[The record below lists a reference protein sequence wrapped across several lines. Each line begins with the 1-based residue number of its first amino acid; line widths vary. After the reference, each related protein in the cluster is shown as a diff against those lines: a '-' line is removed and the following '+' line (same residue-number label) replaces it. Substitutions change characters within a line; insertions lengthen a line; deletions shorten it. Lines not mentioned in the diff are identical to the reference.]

1 MKDRKNELIIVTD
14 DEEKLKKGYL
24 KDIEKIN
31 GLGEITIG
39 GPGSYTLAK
48 KKPNRV
54 IVAII
59 YNIYNLRSDESFRL
73 SYLISNDFFDAVH
86 TDDNVFLNNFYRGSN
101 ILCDIEELINII
113 NYEFNP
119 KDIIVGFVTENGSM
133 MRAMIKDLLK
143 RVKDNSDYESFEMN
157 ANNRLSLHFF
167 PSIFK
172 GWIYNVWYGKKNE
185 PIDGEEIPG
194 VATVNDM
201 ITIKMPCGQSITYV
215 WIKPSVETN
224 ILNEMGFHTLY
235 IDINSHYK
243 SLKLPDEVFD
253 GRKVKV
259 IPFITTTRVSACD
272 ENVVMMNMLH
282 NLNLIDSIYSYC
294 KGERDDV
301 IDELSKSVYGK
312 ECNMVIPKFYH
323 IDHID
328 PYLDFKEVIINEPD
342 GGTR

>member
-1 MKDRKNELIIVTD
+1 MKERKNELIIVTD
-14 DEEKLKKGYL
+14 DEVKLKEGYL

-39 GPGSYTLAK
+39 FPDSYNLAK
-48 KKPNRV
+48 KTPNRV

-59 YNIYNLRSDESFRL
+59 YDIYNLKSNDSFRL
-73 SYLISNDFFDAVH
+73 SYLISNDFFDAVC
-86 TDDNVFLNNFYRGSN
+86 TDDNTFLNNFYRGSK

-119 KDIIVGFVTENGSM
+119 KDIIVGFVTENSSM
-133 MRAMIKDLLK
+133 MMAFFKDLLK
-143 RVKDNSDYESFEMN
+143 RVKDNNDYESFETN
-157 ANNRLSLHFF
+157 YKNPKSLHFF
-167 PSIFK
+167 PTIFK
-172 GWIYNVWYGKKNE
+172 GWIYDVWYGKRNKE
-185 PIDGEEIPG
+185 PDEDTIPG
-194 VATVNDM
+194 VATFENM
-201 ITIKMPCGQSITYV
+201 ITIKMPCDQSITYV

-235 IDINSHYK
+235 IDIDSHYK
-243 SLKLPDEVFD
+243 LLKLPDEVFD
-253 GRKVKV
+253 GREVNL
-259 IPFITTTRVSACD
+259 IPFIFSSICNCD
-272 ENVVMMNMLH
+272 RDIAIMNMLH
-282 NLNLIDSIYSYC
+282 NLNLIESVYSYC
-294 KGERDDV
+294 KGERNDV
-301 IDELSKSVYGK
+301 IDETSKSVYGK